1 MKRRRVLKMTEKDL
15 ELLKK
20 QMGPRI
26 WDGWALFYS
35 FLFGCLIT
43 VMLMAPAVLFADE
56 IVHKFKS
63 PSFSGIG
70 QSSHYLTIENQEK
83 SRRDKIA
90 QDIEDRIAKAERE
103 ADNTTLAKFLRN
115 VESRIYA
122 QIAKQLV
129 ENMFSN
135 GEAASYGVFSIEGNT
150 VTYEKLVGE
159 DGAEFIR
166 LTIVSQDGTTTTL
179 DIPVGT
185 GSF

>member
-1 MKRRRVLKMTEKDL
+1 MMMCMSVN
-15 ELLKK
+15 
-20 QMGPRI
+20 
-26 WDGWALFYS
+26 
-35 FLFGCLIT
+35 
-43 VMLMAPAVLFADE
+43 ADE
-56 IVHKFKS
+56 IVFGFKS
-63 PSFSGIG
+63 PSFNGVG
-70 QSSHYLTIENQEK
+70 QSAHYLTIENQEK

-90 QDIEDRIAKAERE
+90 QDIEDRIAKAERD

-150 VTYEKLVGE
+150 VTYEKMVGE
-159 DGAEFIR
+159 DGVEFIR
-166 LTIVSQDGTTTTL
+166 LTIVASDGTTTTL

>member
-1 MKRRRVLKMTEKDL
+1 MKKI
-15 ELLKK
+15 LLTL
-20 QMGPRI
+20 
-26 WDGWALFYS
+26 LFS
-35 FLFGCLIT
+35 TTLS
-43 VMLMAPAVLFADE
+43 ADE

-90 QDIEDRIAKAERE
+90 QDIEDRIAKAERD
-103 ADNTTLAKFLRN
+103 ANNTTLAKFLRN

-166 LTIVSQDGTTTTL
+166 LTIVAEDGTTTTL

>member
-1 MKRRRVLKMTEKDL
+1 MKLKKDK
-15 ELLKK
+15 ELLFV
-20 QMGPRI
+20 
-26 WDGWALFYS
+26 GWTLLVV
-35 FLFGCLIT
+35 FLASG
-43 VMLMAPAVLFADE
+43 VKADE

-70 QSSHYLTIENQEK
+70 QSAHYLTIENQEK

-90 QDIEDRIAKAERE
+90 QDIRDQIAKAERE

-135 GEAASYGVFSIEGNT
+135 GEAASYGMFTIEGNT

-166 LTIVSQDGTTTTL
+166 LTIVSSDGTTTTL

>member
-1 MKRRRVLKMTEKDL
+1 MKLKNDK
-15 ELLKK
+15 ELLVV
-20 QMGPRI
+20 GYVI
-26 WDGWALFYS
+26 LLS
-35 FLFGCLIT
+35 FFASSIE
-43 VMLMAPAVLFADE
+43 ADE

-90 QDIEDRIAKAERE
+90 QDIRDQIAKAERE
-103 ADNTTLAKFLRN
+103 AQNTTLAKFLRN

-135 GEAASYGVFSIEGNT
+135 GEAASYGMFTIEGNT

-166 LTIVSQDGTTTTL
+166 LTIVSSDGTTTTL

>member
-1 MKRRRVLKMTEKDL
+1 MKLKKDK
-15 ELLKK
+15 ELLFVS
-20 QMGPRI
+20 
-26 WDGWALFYS
+26 WTLLVV
-35 FLFGCLIT
+35 FLASG
-43 VMLMAPAVLFADE
+43 VKADE

-70 QSSHYLTIENQEK
+70 QSAHYLTIENQEK

-90 QDIEDRIAKAERE
+90 QDIRDQIAKAERE

-135 GEAASYGVFSIEGNT
+135 GEAASYGMFTIEGNT

-166 LTIVSQDGTTTTL
+166 LTIVSSDGTTTTL

-185 GSF
+185 GTF

>member
-1 MKRRRVLKMTEKDL
+1 MKKI
-15 ELLKK
+15 LL
-20 QMGPRI
+20 I
-26 WDGWALFYS
+26 LLFS
-35 FLFGCLIT
+35 T
-43 VMLMAPAVLFADE
+43 SVSADE

-90 QDIEDRIAKAERE
+90 QDVEDRIAKAERD
-103 ADNTTLAKFLRN
+103 AQNTTLAKFLRN

-135 GEAASYGVFSIEGNT
+135 GEGADYGTFTIEGNT
-150 VTYEKLVGE
+150 VTYEKMIGE
-159 DGAEFIR
+159 DGGEFIR
-166 LTIVSQDGTTTTL
+166 LTIVSEDGTTTTL

-185 GSF
+185 GGF

>member
-1 MKRRRVLKMTEKDL
+1 MKLKKDR
-15 ELLKK
+15 ELLFV
-20 QMGPRI
+20 
-26 WDGWALFYS
+26 GWALLVV
-35 FLFGCLIT
+35 FLASG
-43 VMLMAPAVLFADE
+43 VKADE

-83 SRRDKIA
+83 SRRDKIE
-90 QDIEDRIAKAERE
+90 QDIQDAIAKAERE
-103 ADNTTLAKFLRN
+103 ESNTTLSKFLRN

-135 GEAASYGVFSIEGNT
+135 GEASSFGVFTIEGNT

-159 DGAEFIR
+159 DGVEFIR
-166 LTIVSQDGTTTTL
+166 LTIVSSDGTTTTL

>member
-1 MKRRRVLKMTEKDL
+1 MKDMRKITIV
-15 ELLKK
+15 
-20 QMGPRI
+20 I
-26 WDGWALFYS
+26 VSVCFALS
-35 FLFGCLIT
+35 
-43 VMLMAPAVLFADE
+43 VSADE

-70 QSSHYLTIENQEK
+70 QSAHYLTVENQEK

-90 QDIEDRIAKAERE
+90 QDVEDKIKQAERE
-103 ADNTTLAKFLRN
+103 AENTTLAKFLRN

-135 GEAASYGVFSIEGNT
+135 GTASDYGTFAIEGNT
-150 VTYEKLVGE
+150 VTYERMVGE
-159 DGAEFIR
+159 DGVDFIR
-166 LTIVSQDGTTTTL
+166 LTIVSSDGTTTTL
-179 DIPVGT
+179 DIPIGT

>member
-1 MKRRRVLKMTEKDL
+1 MKLRKDK
-15 ELLKK
+15 ELLFVS
-20 QMGPRI
+20 
-26 WDGWALFYS
+26 WTLLVV
-35 FLFGCLIT
+35 FLASG
-43 VMLMAPAVLFADE
+43 VKADE

-70 QSSHYLTIENQEK
+70 QSAHYLTIENQEK

-90 QDIEDRIAKAERE
+90 QDIRDQIAKAERE

-135 GEAASYGVFSIEGNT
+135 GEAASYGMFTIEGNT

-166 LTIVSQDGTTTTL
+166 LTIVSSDGTTTTL

>member
-1 MKRRRVLKMTEKDL
+1 MKLTVKVTTAF
-15 ELLKK
+15 
-20 QMGPRI
+20 I
-26 WDGWALFYS
+26 VS
-35 FLFGCLIT
+35 FIVGVIFT
-43 VMLMAPAVLFADE
+43 ANLMADE

-90 QDIEDRIAKAERE
+90 QDIEDRIAKAERD
-103 ADNTTLAKFLRN
+103 AQNTTLAKFLRN

-135 GEAASYGVFSIEGNT
+135 GEAADYGVFSIEGNT
-150 VTYEKLVGE
+150 VTYEKMVGE

-166 LTIVSQDGTTTTL
+166 LTIVSSDGTTTTL

>member
-1 MKRRRVLKMTEKDL
+1 MK
-15 ELLKK
+15 LKK
-20 QMGPRI
+20 DRTLLGI
-26 WDGWALFYS
+26 GWVILFVFFTS
-35 FLFGCLIT
+35 T
-43 VMLMAPAVLFADE
+43 VEADE

-90 QDIEDRIAKAERE
+90 QDIRDQIAKAERE

-135 GEAASYGVFSIEGNT
+135 GEAASYGVFTIEGNT

-166 LTIVSQDGTTTTL
+166 LTIVSEDGTTTTL

>member
-1 MKRRRVLKMTEKDL
+1 MKKIITLI
-15 ELLKK
+15 LLLI
-20 QMGPRI
+20 PLTSHSSEI
-26 WDGWALFYS
+26 T
-35 FLFGCLIT
+35 FG
-43 VMLMAPAVLFADE
+43 
-56 IVHKFKS
+56 FKS
-63 PSFSGIG
+63 PSFSGVG
-70 QSSHYLTIENQEK
+70 TGSHYLTIENQEK

-90 QDIEDRIAKAERE
+90 QDIEDRIAKAERD
-103 ADNTTLAKFLRN
+103 ANNTTLAKFLRN

-150 VTYEKLVGE
+150 VTYEKMVGE
-159 DGAEFIR
+159 DGVEFIR
-166 LTIVSQDGTTTTL
+166 LTIVSSDGTTTTL

>member
-1 MKRRRVLKMTEKDL
+1 MKLKKDK
-15 ELLKK
+15 ELLFVS
-20 QMGPRI
+20 
-26 WDGWALFYS
+26 WTLLVV
-35 FLFGCLIT
+35 FLASG
-43 VMLMAPAVLFADE
+43 VKADE

-70 QSSHYLTIENQEK
+70 QSAHYLTIENQEK
-83 SRRDKIA
+83 SGRDKIA
-90 QDIEDRIAKAERE
+90 QDIRDQIAKAERE

-135 GEAASYGVFSIEGNT
+135 GEAASYGMFTIEGNT

-166 LTIVSQDGTTTTL
+166 LTIVSSDGTTTTL

>member
-1 MKRRRVLKMTEKDL
+1 MKLRKDK
-15 ELLKK
+15 ELLFVSWV
-20 QMGPRI
+20 I
-26 WDGWALFYS
+26 
-35 FLFGCLIT
+35 LIT
-43 VMLMAPAVLFADE
+43 FFASQVEADE

-83 SRRDKIA
+83 SRRDKIE
-90 QDIEDRIAKAERE
+90 QDIRDEIAKAER
-103 ADNTTLAKFLRN
+103 AASNTTLAKFLRN

-135 GEAASYGVFSIEGNT
+135 GEAASYGVFTIEGNT

-166 LTIVSQDGTTTTL
+166 LTIVSSDGTTTTL

-185 GSF
+185 G

>member
-1 MKRRRVLKMTEKDL
+1 MIRP
-15 ELLKK
+15 LL
-20 QMGPRI
+20 I
-26 WDGWALFYS
+26 ISICFTLS
-35 FLFGCLIT
+35 
-43 VMLMAPAVLFADE
+43 VSADE

-90 QDIEDRIAKAERE
+90 QDVEDRIKQAERE

-135 GEAASYGVFSIEGNT
+135 GEAAQFGSFTIEGNT
-150 VTYEKLVGE
+150 VTYEKITLD
-159 DGAEFIR
+159 DGVEVIR
-166 LTIVSQDGTTTTL
+166 LTIVSEDGTTTVL
-179 DIPVGT
+179 DIPVAT

>member
-1 MKRRRVLKMTEKDL
+1 MKLKKDK
-15 ELLKK
+15 ELLFVS
-20 QMGPRI
+20 GT
-26 WDGWALFYS
+26 LLVV
-35 FLFGCLIT
+35 FLASG
-43 VMLMAPAVLFADE
+43 VKADE

-90 QDIEDRIAKAERE
+90 QDIRDQIAKAERE

-135 GEAASYGVFSIEGNT
+135 GEAASYGMFTIEGNT

-166 LTIVSQDGTTTTL
+166 LTIVSEDGTTTTL

>member
-1 MKRRRVLKMTEKDL
+1 MKLKKDK
-15 ELLKK
+15 ELLVV
-20 QMGPRI
+20 GYVI
-26 WDGWALFYS
+26 LLS
-35 FLFGCLIT
+35 FFASSIE
-43 VMLMAPAVLFADE
+43 ADE

-90 QDIEDRIAKAERE
+90 QDIRDQIAKAERE
-103 ADNTTLAKFLRN
+103 AQNTTLAKFLRN

-135 GEAASYGVFSIEGNT
+135 GEAASFGMFTIEGNT

-166 LTIVSQDGTTTTL
+166 LTIVSSDGTTTTL

>member
-1 MKRRRVLKMTEKDL
+1 MIKPTVV
-15 ELLKK
+15 
-20 QMGPRI
+20 I
-26 WDGWALFYS
+26 ISICFALS
-35 FLFGCLIT
+35 
-43 VMLMAPAVLFADE
+43 VSADE

-90 QDIEDRIAKAERE
+90 QDIEDRIAKAERQ
-103 ADNTTLAKFLRN
+103 AQNTTLAKFLRN

-135 GEAASYGVFSIEGNT
+135 GEAANFGVFSIEGNT
-150 VTYEKLVGE
+150 VTYEKLTLE
-159 DGAEFIR
+159 DGQEIIR
-166 LTIVSQDGTTTTL
+166 LTIVSEDGTETIL
-179 DIPVGT
+179 DIPVAT

>member
-1 MKRRRVLKMTEKDL
+1 MKLTVKVTTAF
-15 ELLKK
+15 
-20 QMGPRI
+20 I
-26 WDGWALFYS
+26 VS
-35 FLFGCLIT
+35 FIVGAIFT
-43 VMLMAPAVLFADE
+43 ANLMADE

-90 QDIEDRIAKAERE
+90 QDIEDRIAKAERD

-135 GEAASYGVFSIEGNT
+135 GEAADYGVFSIEGNT

-166 LTIVSQDGTTTTL
+166 LTIVSSDGTTTTL

>member
-1 MKRRRVLKMTEKDL
+1 MQKITTIV
-15 ELLKK
+15 
-20 QMGPRI
+20 I
-26 WDGWALFYS
+26 SVCFALS
-35 FLFGCLIT
+35 
-43 VMLMAPAVLFADE
+43 VSADE

-70 QSSHYLTIENQEK
+70 QSSHFLTIENQEK

-103 ADNTTLAKFLRN
+103 AKNTTLAKFLRN

-150 VTYEKLVGE
+150 VTYEKMVGE
-159 DGAEFIR
+159 DGVESIR
-166 LTIVSQDGTTTTL
+166 LTIVASDGTTTTL

>member
-1 MKRRRVLKMTEKDL
+1 MKDMRKITTV
-15 ELLKK
+15 
-20 QMGPRI
+20 I
-26 WDGWALFYS
+26 VSVCFALS
-35 FLFGCLIT
+35 
-43 VMLMAPAVLFADE
+43 VSADE

-70 QSSHYLTIENQEK
+70 QSAHYLTVENQEK

-90 QDIEDRIAKAERE
+90 QDVEDKIKQAERE
-103 ADNTTLAKFLRN
+103 AENTTLAKFLRN

-135 GEAASYGVFSIEGNT
+135 GTASDYGTFAIEGNT
-150 VTYEKLVGE
+150 VTYERMVGE
-159 DGAEFIR
+159 DGVDFIR
-166 LTIVSQDGTTTTL
+166 LTIVSSDGTTTTL
-179 DIPVGT
+179 DIPIGT

>member
-1 MKRRRVLKMTEKDL
+1 MK
-15 ELLKK
+15 LKK
-20 QMGPRI
+20 DRTLLGV
-26 WDGWALFYS
+26 GWVILFVFFAS
-35 FLFGCLIT
+35 T
-43 VMLMAPAVLFADE
+43 VEADE

-90 QDIEDRIAKAERE
+90 QDIRDQIAKAERE

-135 GEAASYGVFSIEGNT
+135 GEAASYGVFTIEGNT

-166 LTIVSQDGTTTTL
+166 LTIVSEDGTTTTL